1 MADPGP
7 NEVCED
13 CAKGPYKPEEEEVDE
28 YDQIINNSGCAAEHY
43 NMQVKSH
50 ASTACHHTH
59 LLPVIT
65 PSWPLHG
72 HFTAPSQPLHA
83 LPLDHLF
90 TAP

>member
-43 NMQVKSH
+43 NMQDCYIDNDRKWAACKEEMNAFRQCM
-50 ASTACHHTH
+50 ASQAAN
-59 LLPVIT
+59 
-65 PSWPLHG
+65 
-72 HFTAPSQPLHA
+72 F
-83 LPLDHLF
+83 LF
-90 TAP
+90 VGYFSCKEMYQL